1 MGCLQRRLYIQTQKN
16 YDHCALWFML
26 VSSDTIFIK
35 IVPTGSN
42 NIFDFTITCSSLS
55 RRENYTAPP
64 FRRYIFCSPEAYHRI
79 QIALYYL
86 AAFPLQFVTSS
97 LFSICF
103 WLIGINTRAVTCHE
117 LRYLNRWVASRSR
130 GYPLPPA
137 TQAKRFATPGICLSS
152 ITSRCSGKEPAFLP
166 LGEGR
171 RPETRERRKSSV
183 FTVLNSHKRSFFLCD
198 LF

>member
-1 MGCLQRRLYIQTQKN
+1 MFIFILNVSLYFMCQIQKTFPYHVNSPYLSWNVSPHLCMGCLQRRLYIQTRKN

-42 NIFDFTITCSSLS
+42 NIFNFTITCSSLS

-86 AAFPLQFVTSS
+86 AAFHFQFVTSS
-97 LFSICF
+97 LLVFQSSSLILHNKFLFIQFAVSVFSMLIIFKKIELSIYSIAVSVFSI
-103 WLIGINTRAVTCHE
+103 LII
-117 LRYLNRWVASRSR
+117 
-130 GYPLPPA
+130 
-137 TQAKRFATPGICLSS
+137 
-152 ITSRCSGKEPAFLP
+152 
-166 LGEGR
+166 
-171 RPETRERRKSSV
+171 
-183 FTVLNSHKRSFFLCD
+183 
-198 LF
+198 